1 MVLIL
6 FLGQQQLMAVVVA
19 VDILAVRMDMRVVLV
34 AVRQSMVVLVARQIK
49 EHLAVQLVLVLLV
62 VILLQLIILVLAVVA
77 RVQLGRM
84 GYKHNVRAVG
94 REEQEGQILF
104 PVLLLL
110 TLLVALVQLQT
121 LCQQERQIR
130 VMVAVQEVLQPLVLL
145 AVQA

>member
-6 FLGQQQLMAVVVA
+6 FLGQQQLMVVV
-19 VDILAVRMDMRVVLV
+19 VVVECLAVQMDMRVVLV
-34 AVRQSMVVLVARQIK
+34 AVRQSMVVRVARQIK
-49 EHLAVQLVLVLLV
+49 EHLEAQLVLVLLV
-62 VILLQLIILVLAVVA
+62 VILLQLVILVLVVVA

-94 REEQEGQILF
+94 LEEQEGQILF
-104 PVLLLL
+104 LGLLLL
-110 TLLVALVQLQT
+110 MLLVGLVQLQT